1 MGQSKVITENTLQV
15 RRTFSVSRE
24 ELFKAWT
31 EPEELKKWFG
41 PDETCQIP
49 IAEIDLRVE
58 GRYRIRIE
66 SNEGAVHQVTGIYRE
81 VKAPEKLVFTWFWEE
96 GGMDIE
102 ETLVTV
108 EFQDAGESN
117 TEVIL
122 THQRFPNQEA
132 VNNHRQGWQGSLNR
146 LAGSDG

>member
-1 MGQSKVITENTLQV
+1 MVQSKVIPENTLQI
-15 RRTFSVSRE
+15 RRTFSGSQE
-24 ELFKAWT
+24 ELFRAWT
-31 EPEELKKWFG
+31 EPEQLKKWFG
-41 PDETCQIP
+41 PSETCRIP
-49 IAEIDLRVE
+49 IAEVDLRVE

-66 SNEGAVHQVTGIYRE
+66 SDEGNVHQVTGVYRE
-81 VKAPEKLVFTWFWEE
+81 VTAPEKLVFTWFWEE

-117 TEVIL
+117 TEVVL
-122 THQRFPNQEA
+122 THERFPNQEA

-146 LAGSDG
+146 IPGAS